1 MISGILAGIATGST
15 VPDLGNAT
23 FNFIAGLPRLILVA
37 GAGLFSTFGS

>member
-23 FNFIAGLPRLILVA
+23 FNFIAGLPRLILAA

>member
-23 FNFIAGLPRLILVA
+23 FNFIARLPQLILVA